1 MQRIILVIIIA
12 LISISSIWWMQAQP
26 FGEPTVSVSGKGS
39 ATIEQQIN
47 AVDIGNFDAEFQSI
61 DDEISNL

>member
-12 LISISSIWWMQAQP
+12 LISISIMWWMQAQP
-26 FGEPTVSVSGKGS
+26 FGEPAVSVSGRGS
-39 ATIEQQIN
+39 MTIEKQVE

-61 DDEISNL
+61 DGEISNL